1 MMSTFEE
8 ASSNIFESASNLEQK
23 DTLFNLSSSEPP
35 MNANNRA
42 DYTIALV
49 ASIPFS
55 CLLIGFVIILCKRKV
70 EDFYL
75 KWCAIIIM
83 MSMAVR
89 VTICF
94 IAGTLYMQNAK
105 ATTDKSENSQSL
117 MMLKIQEFEFC
128 MPLYFFVMVT
138 VTIIFSALSFYVG
151 LRDLLFPDLA
161 AKDE

>member
-8 ASSNIFESASNLEQK
+8 ASSNIFVNASNLEQK
-23 DTLFNLSSSEPP
+23 DTLFNESSSEP

-49 ASIPFS
+49 ASVPFS

-94 IAGTLYMQNAK
+94 IAGTLYMQDAK
-105 ATTDKSENSQSL
+105 A
-117 MMLKIQEFEFC
+117 
-128 MPLYFFVMVT
+128 
-138 VTIIFSALSFYVG
+138 A
-151 LRDLLFPDLA
+151 
-161 AKDE
+161 